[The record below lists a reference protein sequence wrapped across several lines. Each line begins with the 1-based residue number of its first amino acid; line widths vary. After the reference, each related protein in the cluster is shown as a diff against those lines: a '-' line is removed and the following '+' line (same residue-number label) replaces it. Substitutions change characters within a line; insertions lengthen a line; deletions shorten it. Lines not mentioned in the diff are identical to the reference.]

1 MSGVA
6 RNDIRN
12 DIRNGVRR
20 FFGLGLL
27 LGLALCLAA
36 CAVPESNDA
45 LLELNKDSS
54 LSGLKLGMTVE
65 DMQKELG
72 EADAQNPI
80 NAGTEYS
87 YWGLDLSV
95 CVSDEQLIR
104 RLTSKN
110 ADFKVFDIAVGDD
123 LTAAAAALE
132 DKGYV
137 RDAADG
143 WRFNNN
149 EVQVILLTIDGET
162 IVGFSVE
169 WLS

>member
-1 MSGVA
+1 MSGVM
-6 RNDIRN
+6 RNSLKR
-12 DIRNGVRR
+12 VCW
-20 FFGLGLL
+20 LGLL
-27 LGLALCLAA
+27 LGLVLVAAA

-54 LSGLKLGMTVE
+54 FNDLKLGMTVA
-65 DMQKELG
+65 DMQKKLG
-72 EADAQNPI
+72 EPDARNPI

-95 CVSDEQLIR
+95 CVNEEQLIR

-123 LTAAAAALE
+123 LTAAAELLE

-162 IVGFSVE
+162 IVGFSAE